1 METRKKEIGEGNM
14 KGKRKWLLC
23 PLIVV
28 ALLLC
33 AIPAYA
39 DMPTLPHAFYGTLT
53 ITGSPAP
60 VGTVVTAKVNEV
72 ECGSITTTV
81 AGQYGGSGAFDPKLT
96 VTGEI
101 ENGATIEFY
110 VGVAYTGEAYDYA
123 FSPGAVTEHNL
134 VVGIDDDPPEVD
146 LTPLSPDPTNDNTPT
161 FTGTAVDALSNI
173 ASVEYQVGTGSWR
186 AWVAATAVD
195 GAFDEPSEEYTF
207 TIPALADGG
216 YTVQVRAT
224 DAASPP
230 NTTLEANY
238 ATDAFTVDATAP
250 TVVSRYPAS
259 GATGVAL
266 DTVVTATFSE
276 AMNASTITTS
286 SFTLKIGTT
295 PVSGSVSYNAGTY
308 TATFTPSANLTDD
321 TIYTASLSTAVT
333 DVAGNALGAASTWNF
348 TTGVVPDITPP
359 SVTVSDI
366 VTTTDTTPTFTGTA
380 TDTQSNI
387 ASVEYRVDSGSWVAA
402 TASDGT
408 FDSLSEGYTFTT
420 STLSAGEHTVYVR
433 ATDAASPPNTTLAAD
448 YATDT
453 FTVNPPGVIPGDAN
467 GDGVVDILDVT
478 KTERIIA
485 MMDAETP
492 GADAN
497 EDGVVDILDV
507 TKIERII
514 ALLD

>member
-1 METRKKEIGEGNM
+1 M
-14 KGKRKWLLC
+14 KRMRKWLLC

-39 DMPTLPHAFYGTLT
+39 AMPTIPHAFYGTLT
-53 ITGSPAP
+53 INSLPAP
-60 VGTVVTAKVNEV
+60 VGTVVTAKVGGV

-81 AGQYGGSGAFDPKLT
+81 AGQYGGSGAFDEKLT

-101 ENGATIEFY
+101 ETGATIKFY
-110 VGVAYTGEAYDYA
+110 VGTYYTGVAYDYA
-123 FSPGAVTEHNL
+123 FSPGAVTELNL
-134 VVGIDDDPPEVD
+134 AITDLLDVTPPVVT

-161 FTGTAVDALSNI
+161 FTGTATDTQSNI

-186 AWVAATAVD
+186 VWVTATATD
-195 GAFDEPSEEYTF
+195 GAFDEPSEDFTF

-216 YTVQVRAT
+216 YTVYVRAT

-230 NTTLEANY
+230 NTTLEADHAN
-238 ATDAFTVDATAP
+238 DSFTVDTVAP
-250 TVVSRYPAS
+250 TVVSRVPAS
-259 GATGVAL
+259 GDTGVL
-266 DTVVTATFSE
+266 VDTVVTATFSE
-276 AMNASTITTS
+276 AMNSSTITTS

-308 TATFTPSANLTDD
+308 TATFTPSAYLTDD

-333 DVAGNALGAASTWNF
+333 DAAGNALGAASTWNF
-348 TTGVVPDITPP
+348 TTGEVTDTTPP
-359 SVTVSDI
+359 SVLINSITSP
-366 VTTTDTTPTFTGTA
+366 TTDTTPTFTGTA

-433 ATDAASPPNTTLAAD
+433 ATDAASPANTTLEAD

-453 FTVNPPGVIPGDAN
+453 FTVEPPPWIPGDAN
-467 GDGVVDILDVT
+467 EDGVVDILDVT

-485 MMDAETP
+485 MLDAETD

>member
-1 METRKKEIGEGNM
+1 M
-14 KGKRKWLLC
+14 KRKRVWLLC

-39 DMPTLPHAFYGTLT
+39 DMPALPHAFYGTLT
-53 ITGSPAP
+53 VAGSPAA
-60 VGTVVTAKVNEV
+60 VGTVVTAEVNEV
-72 ECGSITTTV
+72 EYGSITTTV
-81 AGQYGGSGAFDPKLT
+81 AGQYGGSGAFDEKLA

-101 ENGATIEFY
+101 ETGATISFK
-110 VGVAYTGEAYDYA
+110 VNGTATDSSYDYA

-134 VVGIDDDPPEVD
+134 VVDVDPNPPVVD

-161 FTGTAVDALSNI
+161 FTGTATDELSNI

-186 AWVAATAVD
+186 AWVAAEPAD
-195 GAFDEPSEEYTF
+195 GAFDSPSEEYTF

-216 YTVQVRAT
+216 YMVQVRAT

-230 NTTLEANY
+230 NTTLEAGY
-238 ATDAFTVDATAP
+238 ATDSFTVDATVP

-259 GATGVAL
+259 GATGVSV

-276 AMNASTITTS
+276 AMNASTITTG
-286 SFTLKIGTT
+286 SFTLKIGST
-295 PVSGSVSYNAGTY
+295 PVSGSVSYDAGSY
-308 TATFTPSANLTDD
+308 TATFTPSAYLADD
-321 TIYTASLSTAVT
+321 TIYTASISTAVT
-333 DVAGNALGAASTWNF
+333 DAAGNALAAASTWNF
-348 TTGVVPDITPP
+348 TTGVVPDTTPP

-387 ASVEYRVDSGSWVAA
+387 AGVDYRVDSGSWVAA

-420 STLSAGEHTVYVR
+420 AALSEGEHTVYVR
-433 ATDAASPPNTTLAAD
+433 ATDAASPPNTTLEAD

-453 FTVNPPGVIPGDAN
+453 FTVEPSGVDPGDAN
-467 GDGVVDILDVT
+467 GDGVVNALDIT
-478 KTERIIA
+478 KVERIIA
-485 MMDAETP
+485 MLDAETP

-497 EDGVVDILDV
+497 EDGFVNALDI

>member
-1 METRKKEIGEGNM
+1 M

-33 AIPAYA
+33 AVPAYA
-39 DMPTLPHAFYGTLT
+39 SIPTMPHPFYGTVT
-53 ITGSPAP
+53 IGGSDAP
-60 VGTVVTAKVNEV
+60 VGTVVTAEV
-72 ECGSITTTV
+72 DEVQCGSITTTV
-81 AGQYGGSGAFDPKLT
+81 AGQYGGSGAFDEKLL
-96 VTGEI
+96 VSGDI
-101 ENGATIEFY
+101 ETGATIYFY
-110 VGVAYTGEAYDYA
+110 ANGSVASQTYA
-123 FSPGAVTEHNL
+123 FSPGADPTELNLTVTPT
-134 VVGIDDDPPEVD
+134 DDTTPPSVNI
-146 LTPLSPDPTNDNTPT
+146 TPLSPDPTVDTTPT
-161 FTGTAVDALSNI
+161 FTGTATDTQSNI
-173 ASVEYQVGTGSWR
+173 ASVEYQVDSGSW
-186 AWVAATAVD
+186 VTATASD
-195 GAFDEPSEEYTF
+195 GAFDSLSEGYTF

-216 YTVQVRAT
+216 YTVYVRAT

-230 NTTLEANY
+230 NTTAEVDHAN
-238 ATDAFTVDATAP
+238 DSFTIDTVAP
-250 TVVSRYPAS
+250 TVSGPFPAS
-259 GATGVAL
+259 GETSVAV

-276 AMNASTITTS
+276 RMDESTITTS
-286 SFTLKIGTT
+286 SFTLDG
-295 PVSGSVSYNAGTY
+295 VAGSVSYDFGTY
-308 TATFTPSANLTDD
+308 TATFTPDADLTDD
-321 TIYTASLSTAVT
+321 TIYTATLSTAVT
-333 DVAGNALGAASTWNF
+333 DVAGNAIAAEYSWNF
-348 TTGVVPDITPP
+348 TTGVVPDTIPP

-420 STLSAGEHTVYVR
+420 SVLSIGEHTVYVR
-433 ATDAASPPNTTLAAD
+433 ATDAASPPNTTLEAD

-453 FTVNPPGVIPGDAN
+453 FTVEESGVIPGDAN

-478 KTERIIA
+478 KTERIIV
-485 MMDAETP
+485 MLDAETP

-497 EDGVVDILDV
+497 GDGVVDILDV

>member
-1 METRKKEIGEGNM
+1 
-14 KGKRKWLLC
+14 
-23 PLIVV
+23 
-28 ALLLC
+28 
-33 AIPAYA
+33 
-39 DMPTLPHAFYGTLT
+39 
-53 ITGSPAP
+53 
-60 VGTVVTAKVNEV
+60 VGTVVTAKVGGV
-72 ECGSITTTV
+72 QCGSITTTV
-81 AGQYGGSGAFDPKLT
+81 AGQYGGSGAFDEKL
-96 VTGEI
+96 VVSGDI
-101 ENGATIEFY
+101 ENGATISFFVNDVDTEQ
-110 VGVAYTGEAYDYA
+110 TYA
-123 FSPGAVTEHNL
+123 FSSGAVTELNL
-134 VVGIDDDPPEVD
+134 TVSDDVTPPSV
-146 LTPLSPDPTNDNTPT
+146 TINPLSPDPTNDNTPT
-161 FTGTAVDALSNI
+161 FTGTATDTLSNI

-186 AWVAATAVD
+186 VWVAATAVD
-195 GAFDEPSEEYTF
+195 GAFDEPSEDYTF

-216 YTVQVRAT
+216 YTVYVRAT
-224 DAASPP
+224 DAAA
-230 NTTLEANY
+230 NTTAEENHAS
-238 ATDAFTVDATAP
+238 DSFTVDTAAP

-259 GATGVAL
+259 GATGVVL

-333 DVAGNALGAASTWNF
+333 DIAGNALSAASTWNF
-348 TTGVVPDITPP
+348 TTGTVPDTTPP
-359 SVTVSDI
+359 SVTITPLSPDP
-366 VTTTDTTPTFTGTA
+366 TTDTTPTFTGTA

-402 TASDGT
+402 TASDGA

-453 FTVNPPGVIPGDAN
+453 FTVETSGVIPGDAN
-467 GDGVVDILDVT
+467 GDGVVNALDIT
-478 KTERIIA
+478 KVERIIA
-485 MMDAETP
+485 MLDAETP

-497 EDGVVDILDV
+497 QDGVVNALDI
-507 TKIERII
+507 TKVERII